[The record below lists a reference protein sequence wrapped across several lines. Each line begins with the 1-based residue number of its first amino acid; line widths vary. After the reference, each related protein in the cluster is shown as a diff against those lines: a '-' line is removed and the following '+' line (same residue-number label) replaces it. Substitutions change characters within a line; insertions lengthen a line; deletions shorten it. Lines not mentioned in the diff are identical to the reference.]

1 MSKVFLW
8 VEDTAD
14 KGSACR
20 ESARRTEAQ
29 IRRHVQE
36 NRRKHVAAVPG
47 TTASDEQLAKSQP
60 LECVNGVPATSLRP
74 NRSLGRL
81 ASGPAGTAANRKRKT
96 ASTRNKKEPR
106 PSGNAVSVE
115 LDVALTKGLPW
126 RWTGQSSNERRS
138 LAFFQLRT
146 SQEWSGWE
154 DSHFWNVLVLQV
166 SQQSQGVARSLI
178 ALSALHERMEALGS
192 VERQRLQHLSYE
204 QSSKATA
211 QLLAVSKLS
220 YLEALVSC
228 LIMICFHGLQ
238 RNPASAFVL
247 LRSGTRLLHECD
259 CSESSSLEERQLIDK
274 TLRPL
279 FDRLIF
285 RHCGMGD
292 PGGSFALSAERHRV
306 KNRTSAEEAPVVPPI
321 FSTLE
326 EARHGLQQIL
336 DWAHDH
342 IPAREAPMSLLEAF
356 LAAFCQLRDDW
367 ATALAQSDFSKSKET
382 SRSLKLLKAASIF
395 NAIIVETAHCSD
407 ETAYDRYLAAFEEV
421 MSLVEAAK
429 MVGHSFGI
437 DAGLLDIVAFVGTK
451 CRDPHIRRRAL
462 CLLRSQSRLEGDRI
476 ASNPATI
483 LQALITLEERGLAVT
498 SCHDIP
504 GSSRRHLV
512 CGQQHIAQGRID
524 LFYASSDGSVKERCS
539 VSLAGAAG
547 RKPNGKASA
556 EADVP
561 DAIFGAGYASYL
573 ENRQTRSYFR
583 LELDRFYFY
592 IPKV

>member
-1 MSKVFLW
+1 MSQALLW
-8 VEDTAD
+8 VADAADT
-14 KGSACR
+14 GSASR
-20 ESARRTEAQ
+20 NSARRQEAQ

-36 NRRKHVAAVPG
+36 NRRRQVTAVDQSISEDAQVAKA
-47 TTASDEQLAKSQP
+47 QP

-96 ASTRNKKEPR
+96 TSTRNKKGDSQ
-106 PSGNAVSVE
+106 SGNAVSVE
-115 LDVALTKGLPW
+115 LDVALTKSLPW
-126 RWTGQSSNERRS
+126 RWAGQSSTERRS

-146 SQEWSGWE
+146 SQEWSGWR
-154 DSHFWNVLVLQV
+154 DSHFWNVLALQV

-220 YLEALVSC
+220 YFEALVSC

-247 LRSGTRLLHECD
+247 LRSGTKLLHECGRP
-259 CSESSSLEERQLIDK
+259 EVSSWDERQVIDK

-285 RHCGMGD
+285 RHVGMGD
-292 PGGSFALSAERHRV
+292 PGGSFALSAERYRAN
-306 KNRTSAEEAPVVPPI
+306 KPISPEEAPAVPPM

-342 IPAREAPMSLLEAF
+342 VPAREGPTSSLETF
-356 LAAFCQLRDDW
+356 LSTFLRLRDAW
-367 ATALAQSDFSKSKET
+367 AIALSQSNLSHSKES

-395 NAIIVETAHCSD
+395 NAIIVEMVHCSD
-407 ETAYDRYLAAFEEV
+407 ETAYDKYLADFEEM

-429 MVGHSFGI
+429 LVSHSFGI
-437 DAGLLDIVAFVGTK
+437 DAGLLDIVAFTGTK

-462 CLLRSQSRLEGDRI
+462 RLLRSQSRLEGDRI

-483 LQALITLEERGLAVT
+483 LEALITLEERGLNVD
-498 SCHDIP
+498 SCHDVP

-512 CGQQHIAQGRID
+512 CGQQHVAQRRID
-524 LFYASSDGSVKERCS
+524 LFYASADGSVKERCS
-539 VSLAGAAG
+539 VSLAGATG
-547 RKPNGKASA
+547 PKLSGKPSA
-556 EADVP
+556 DAYIP

-573 ENRQTRSYFR
+573 QDRQTGSYFR